1 MSDVEGLETG
11 ADGVVRCWWC
21 GDKDDYRH
29 YHDTEWGRPVGDDRT
44 LFQKI
49 CLEGFQSGLSW
60 LTILR
65 KRANFQAGFS
75 NFEFDEIAKYGDD
88 DVERL
93 VGDAGIIRH
102 RGKIVSTINNAKRA
116 IELRE
121 EAGSLAA
128 FFWSFEPD
136 PASRPPV
143 MDMAAARTLNLTP
156 ESTALSKALKKRGWS
171 FVGPTT
177 CYAFMQAMG
186 MVNDHLEG
194 CAMRAEIEDLR
205 AAFKRP
211 TLKS

>member
-1 MSDVEGLETG
+1 MSEIEGLQTSS
-11 ADGVVRCWWC
+11 DGVTRCGWS
-21 GDKDDYRH
+21 GDKDDYRR
-29 YHDTEWGRPVGDDRT
+29 YHDTEWGRPIADDRT

-65 KRANFQAGFS
+65 KRYNFQLLFD
-75 NFEFDEIAKYGDD
+75 NFEIDKIARYDSRD
-88 DVERL
+88 IARL
-93 VGDAGIIRH
+93 LDDAGIVRH

-116 IELRE
+116 IKLRE
-121 EAGSLAA
+121 EFGSLAT
-128 FFWSFEPD
+128 FVWSFEPD
-136 PASRPPV
+136 PANRPAI
-143 MDMAAARTLNLTP
+143 MDYAAAKQLSLTA

-194 CAMRAEIEDLR
+194 CAMRAEIEGLR
-205 AAFKRP
+205 AAFIRP
-211 TLKS
+211 

>member
-1 MSDVEGLETG
+1 MSEIEGLQTSAE
-11 ADGVVRCWWC
+11 GVTRCGWS
-21 GDKDDYRH
+21 GDKDDYRR
-29 YHDTEWGRPVGDDRT
+29 YHDTEWGRPTADDRT

-65 KRANFQAGFS
+65 KRGNFQLSFD
-75 NFEFDEIAKYGDD
+75 NFEIDKVAIYDDRDIA
-88 DVERL
+88 RL
-93 VGDAGIIRH
+93 LDDAGIVRH
-102 RGKIVSTINNAKRA
+102 HGKIVSTINNAKRA

-121 EAGSLAA
+121 EYGSLAT
-128 FFWSFEPD
+128 FVWSFEPD
-136 PASRPPV
+136 PANRPA
-143 MDMAAARTLNLTP
+143 MMNHAAAKQLSLTA

-194 CAMRAEIEDLR
+194 CAMRAEIEALR
-205 AAFKRP
+205 VAFVRP
-211 TLKS
+211 